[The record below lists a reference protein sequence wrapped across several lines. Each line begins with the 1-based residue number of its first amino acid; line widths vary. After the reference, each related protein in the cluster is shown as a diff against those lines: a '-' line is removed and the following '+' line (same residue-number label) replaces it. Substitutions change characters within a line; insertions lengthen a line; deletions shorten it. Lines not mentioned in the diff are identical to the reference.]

1 MEEAALAYAR
11 EYSKR
16 EPLLV
21 NRRGDRTGLMH
32 WRVQEARQNSGLT
45 AEAFSSEPPMTKEE
59 ALRLAQEEGLSLLTS
74 KDNATGYQC
83 VAWQPNGTAR
93 AVSKGKLLGTFS
105 GAPEAALAYSRHL
118 GPEGCA
124 AAAAAAAAT
133 AASKSIMTEEEAQRL
148 AASEGLVL
156 LTADNPTGY
165 KGVYESQGKFTARL
179 ILTRGRGGKRQH
191 LGSFSS
197 AVEAALAYAR
207 HLGPEGCAAAVAAAA
222 DATTAAASAPMT
234 EAEVDEA
241 DSEVLFP

>member
-11 EYSKR
+11 EYYKR

-105 GAPEAALAYSRHL
+105 GAPEAALAHACVLVGQALGRLDGTRARSHHRVADVRGGTRRALVLEHQPRHAAERPLARDDRLDLRDRAL
-118 GPEGCA
+118 GYDTFPV
-124 AAAAAAAAT
+124 
-133 AASKSIMTEEEAQRL
+133 EEEHEDVADLLRAL
-148 AASEGLVL
+148 AADVANAKYECHQCLLARALV
-156 LTADNPTGY
+156 G
-165 KGVYESQGKFTARL
+165 
-179 ILTRGRGGKRQH
+179 
-191 LGSFSS
+191 
-197 AVEAALAYAR
+197 
-207 HLGPEGCAAAVAAAA
+207 
-222 DATTAAASAPMT
+222 
-234 EAEVDEA
+234 
-241 DSEVLFP
+241 